1 MRAKKEG
8 ISEKQVVE
16 AWQRLLRDG
25 TGLVTGD
32 GERIRIIYPGRTND
46 DRGADFRDAVIAS
59 GEGLARGD
67 IEVHVRTSDW
77 QAHHHSRDPTYNRVI
92 LHVAMWDDAGGT
104 TSLQNGKNV
113 PVLALDSFI
122 RSPDGEWQNS
132 DCVGI
137 PCSQGGHAAEAVAAC
152 LDGAGEVRFLARTER
167 FQEEMCCIEA
177 GQALYQGIMEAL
189 GYSRNKLPCL
199 ELARSLPLKALES
212 IAREESSDE
221 ECLARLQALLL
232 GTAGLLP
239 SQRPARLLRPDVR
252 VQKLER
258 LWISSRRTAAMPYAA
273 WSLFKVR
280 PNNYP
285 IRRIAGMS
293 HLILRYREKGLLEG
307 LLDAVREAQGKETHL
322 HLEAALTVNADGY
335 WSNHF
340 DFGLCVKE
348 RSPLIGEGRA
358 AVMAV
363 NAVLPF
369 TCAWSRLNSCPYL
382 SVPCG

>member
-1 MRAKKEG
+1 MRAKPQG

-92 LHVAMWDDAGGT
+92 LHVAMWDDAGGI
-104 TSLQNGKNV
+104 TSLQNGRSI
-113 PVLALDSFI
+113 PVLALDNVI
-122 RSPDGEWQNS
+122 RSPGLIS
-132 DCVGI
+132 LAGLAI
-137 PCSQGGHAAEAVAAC
+137 PCLKAEECAAEVVAAC
-152 LDGAGEVRFLARTER
+152 LDGAGEARFLAKTEW
-167 FQEEMCCIEA
+167 FQEEMRCIEA

-293 HLILRYREKGLLEG
+293 RLILRYREKGLLEG

-340 DFGLCVKE
+340 DFGLCIKE